1 MIRKEFVMNLVVRTG
16 PAARAAGALAIVI
29 NMAGEAAAQAPGRRQ
44 DADAIRVNNAS
55 TVVTA
60 VSAADKGIPR
70 AVLDKAEAII
80 VFPQLARVTERAGTG
95 PNTRRTA
102 RMLRVDGRGVFSVRG
117 DGGAWSSPAFINV
130 VSENVPDRAD
140 LVLVVVNRRAL
151 EGLMR
156 PDVPI
161 GEGNSIAA
169 GPTAGD
175 QQAWT
180 DAQRRADILGY
191 TRLGGTLQGV
201 AITTG
206 RLQSDTIANQRYYGK
221 TLTTPAAVAQTEGPP
236 SVAPWRELLQ
246 KQLPRR

>member
-1 MIRKEFVMNLVVRTG
+1 MNLAAASG

-29 NMAGEAAAQAPGRRQ
+29 NLAGELAAQAPGRRQ
-44 DADAIRVNNAS
+44 DADALRINSA
-55 TVVTA
+55 TAVVTE
-60 VSAADKGIPR
+60 VTTADKGIPR

-80 VFPQLARVTERAGTG
+80 VFPTTPRMTERAGTG

-102 RMLRVDGRGVFSVRG
+102 RMLRVDGRGVLSVRS
-117 DGGAWSSPAFINV
+117 DGGGWSSPAFVNV
-130 VSENVPDRAD
+130 ISDSVPDRAD

-156 PDVPI
+156 PDFAI
-161 GEGNSIAA
+161 GEGNAIAA

-180 DAQRRADILGY
+180 DAQRRAAILGY
-191 TRLGGTLQGV
+191 TRSGGTLHGV
-201 AITTG
+201 AITAG
-206 RLQSDTIANQRYYGK
+206 RLESDTIANQRFYGK
-221 TLTTPAAVAQTEGPP
+221 TLTTSAAVAQAEGPP

>member
-1 MIRKEFVMNLVVRTG
+1 MNLAVTTG

-29 NMAGEAAAQAPGRRQ
+29 NIAGELAAQAPGRRQ
-44 DADAIRVNNAS
+44 DADAIRVSNAS
-55 TVVTA
+55 AVVTA
-60 VSAADKGIPR
+60 VTAPDKGIPR

-80 VFPQLARVTERAGTG
+80 VFPPMPRVTERAGTG
-95 PNTRRTA
+95 PNTRRSA
-102 RMLRVDGRGVFSVRG
+102 RLLRVDGRGVLSVRG
-117 DGGAWSSPAFINV
+117 EAGAWSSPAFINII
-130 VSENVPDRAD
+130 SDNAPDRAD

-151 EGLMR
+151 ENLMR
-156 PDVPI
+156 PDIPI
-161 GEGNSIAA
+161 GEGNAIAA
-169 GPTAGD
+169 GPTGGD

-191 TRLGGTLQGV
+191 TRAGGTLRGV

-206 RLQSDTIANQRYYGK
+206 RLQSDTIAHGRFYGK
-221 TLTTPAAVAQTEGPP
+221 TLTTTAAVAQTEGPP

>member
-1 MIRKEFVMNLVVRTG
+1 MNLAVTTG

-29 NMAGEAAAQAPGRRQ
+29 NITGELAAQAPGRRQ
-44 DADAIRVNNAS
+44 DADALRINRAAA
-55 TVVTA
+55 VVTE
-60 VSAADKGIPR
+60 VSAPDKGIPR

-80 VFPQLARVTERAGTG
+80 VFPAMPRVTERVGTG
-95 PNTRRTA
+95 PNTRRSA
-102 RMLRVDGRGVFSVRG
+102 RLLRVDGRGVLSVRG
-117 DGGAWSSPAFINV
+117 DAGAWSSPAFVNV
-130 VSENVPDRAD
+130 ISDNVPDRAD

-151 EGLMR
+151 ESIMR

-161 GEGNSIAA
+161 GERTAIAP
-169 GPTAGD
+169 GPTGGD

-191 TRLGGTLQGV
+191 TRSGGTLQGV

-206 RLQSDTIANQRYYGK
+206 RLQSDTIANQRFYGK

>member
-1 MIRKEFVMNLVVRTG
+1 MNLAVTTG
-16 PAARAAGALAIVI
+16 PAARVAGALAIVVNI
-29 NMAGEAAAQAPGRRQ
+29 AGELAAQAPGRRQ
-44 DADAIRVNNAS
+44 DADGIRVSNAS
-55 TVVTA
+55 AVVTA
-60 VSAADKGIPR
+60 VTAPDKGIPR

-80 VFPQLARVTERAGTG
+80 VFPEMARVTERAGTG
-95 PNTRRTA
+95 PNTRRSA
-102 RMLRVDGRGVFSVRG
+102 RLLRVDGRGILSVRG
-117 DGGAWSSPAFINV
+117 EGGAWSSPAFINII
-130 VSENVPDRAD
+130 SDNVPNRAD
-140 LVLVVVNRRAL
+140 LVLVVLNRRAL
-151 EGLMR
+151 DSVMR

-161 GEGNSIAA
+161 SEGTAIAA
-169 GPTAGD
+169 GPTGGD

-180 DAQRRADILGY
+180 EAQRRADILSY
-191 TRLGGTLQGV
+191 TRTGGTLRGL